1 MVSGHNFYGKIY
13 SYAVTVKTG
22 GGHRH
27 RALFLM
33 QMNKCDNDSRSTKN
47 LLTQS
52 GPVMQVL
59 TYTTQQV
66 IWICNTRVCATQLT
80 AIEIEML

>member
-1 MVSGHNFYGKIY
+1 MAKIY

-27 RALFLM
+27 RPLFPM
-33 QMNKCDNDSRSTKN
+33 QINKCDNGSWSTQN
-47 LLTQS
+47 LLTPS

-59 TYTTQQV
+59 IYTMHQV
-66 IWICNTRVCATQLT
+66 IWICKSRVYAIQLT
-80 AIEIEML
+80 AVEVEML